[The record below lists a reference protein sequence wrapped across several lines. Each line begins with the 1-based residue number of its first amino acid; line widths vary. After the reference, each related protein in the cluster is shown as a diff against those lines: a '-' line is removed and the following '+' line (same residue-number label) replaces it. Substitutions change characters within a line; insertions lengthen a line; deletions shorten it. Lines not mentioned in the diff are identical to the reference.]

1 MFLANGGDS
10 LHFKYRKFT
19 GVSEDVKVVPD
30 WLVLDGQQRLTTL
43 FQVFKSRN
51 AVQTCLET
59 NKDKSILRYY
69 YLDIKKCLDPDA
81 DRLGIYAKDI
91 KTGEYK
97 DFTGN
102 MSGLL
107 IAEYRLS
114 ALKEKLGNH
123 KLSIGQGNKKKTGLI
138 GIGNC
143 TKGFRYSVKGCPPE
157 RDEIVA
163 FLKDFIAGV

>member
-1 MFLANGGDS
+1 MGAAMFLANGGDS

-81 DRLGIYAKDI
+81 DRLDAIIAINDKKQITSDI
-91 KTGEYK
+91 GRKIELDLSTPEKEYEN
-97 DFTGN
+97 FCVN
-102 MSGLL
+102 SQ
-107 IAEYRLS
+107 
-114 ALKEKLGNH
+114 N
-123 KLSIGQGNKKKTGLI
+123 
-138 GIGNC
+138 
-143 TKGFRYSVKGCPPE
+143 
-157 RDEIVA
+157 
-163 FLKDFIAGV
+163 